1 MKQLILLTLLVL
13 SSLSNAQ
20 NTQVVRGIVIEK
32 DTRQPVI
39 GASITLLNSSPLKAV
54 TTDMDG
60 KFKMIEVPVG
70 PQSFIV
76 RYLGFADYPINHI
89 DVNSAKEL
97 ILNIEMES
105 ATIQSKE
112 VEIIA
117 HVAKDKPLNEMSM
130 ISART
135 FSVEETQRY
144 ATSAN
149 DVGRM
154 AMGFAGVQPNKDNN
168 NDVVIRGNSP
178 VGVMWRLEGIEI
190 PNPNHFARKGSTGGG
205 ISIISGNLLDNSD
218 FSTGAF
224 AAEYG
229 NAFSGVF
236 DLKFRKGNNEKR
248 ENTFRAGL
256 LGLDFATEGPFKKGG
271 QASYLVNYRYST
283 LGILNQLGFSVVG
296 KNVSNNYQDL
306 CFNFYLPTSKHGVF
320 TVFGVGGVSY
330 EYQDVPDKDTAK
342 WFGNTDYTRTDF
354 KTKMGAFGVTH
365 LIPVGTK
372 SYIKTVIIAGGNHV
386 VFNDDTV
393 TTQFKSTMISNEDYK
408 NGRIAVSS
416 LYNRKMSNQHVLRC
430 GVVMSNIRY
439 GFINRKF
446 DDAAANLK
454 TIIDD
459 SGNTFLLQG
468 YAQVK
473 SKYNAHWS
481 SNFGVH
487 SMFLTLNNTYS
498 IEPRAAATFH
508 FGNKKIT
515 AAYGLHSQIQPLG
528 NYFTQ
533 YINTSGLMLPNLS
546 LPFTKAHHLIL
557 AYDYLISE
565 NLRLKLEP
573 YYQYLFHAPIG
584 MVAKSTYFILNE
596 RNGYAAQPLKGL
608 GTGINRGLDLTF
620 EKFYSQHYFFLLS
633 ASLFDSK
640 YRTETGVWYNTKYN
654 TNYSISFV
662 GGGEK
667 QFKNG
672 SVLEIGTRMMYM
684 GGQRY
689 SPVDI
694 AASTIARETVR
705 DESKPYTLQIPAYWR
720 IDLRIAYK
728 TNRKKFSSQVALD
741 IQNLLAHKN
750 IWQQNYDV
758 AKQSL
763 VYRYQQGLIPV
774 ISYRIYF

>member
-1 MKQLILLTLLVL
+1 M
-13 SSLSNAQ
+13 AQ
-20 NTQVVRGIVIEK
+20 NTQVVRGVVIEK
-32 DTRQPVI
+32 DTRQPVF
-39 GASITLLNSSPLKAV
+39 GASVTLLISNPIKAV
-54 TTDMDG
+54 TTDIDG
-60 KFKMIEVPVG
+60 KFKLTEVPVG
-70 PQSFIV
+70 PQSFVV
-76 RYLGFADYPINHI
+76 RYLGFAEYPINHI

-97 ILNIEMES
+97 VLTVELES
-105 ATIQSKE
+105 ATIQAKE
-112 VEIIA
+112 VEIVA

-178 VGVMWRLEGIEI
+178 VGVLWRLEGIEI

-256 LGLDFATEGPFKKGG
+256 LGLDFATEGPLKKGS

-283 LGILNQLGFSVVG
+283 LGILNKMGFSVVG

-306 CFNFYLPTSKHGVF
+306 CFNFYLPTAKYGVF
-320 TVFGVGGVSY
+320 TVFGIGGVSY
-330 EYQDVPDKDTAK
+330 EYQDVPDKDTSK
-342 WFGNTDYTRTDF
+342 WIGNTDYTRTDF
-354 KTKMGAFGVTH
+354 KTNVGALGITH
-365 LIPVGTK
+365 MKPLGTK
-372 SYIKTVIIAGGNHV
+372 AFIKTVLMAGGNHV

-393 TTQFKSTMISNEDYK
+393 TTKFVGTLTSNEDYK
-408 NGRIAVSS
+408 NSRIALSS
-416 LYNRKMSNQHVLRC
+416 LYNRKLNSQHVLRC
-430 GVVMSNIRY
+430 GIIATNIRY

-446 DDAAANLK
+446 DESKSALA
-454 TIIDD
+454 TIINDQ
-459 SGNTFLLQG
+459 GNTFLFQA

-473 SKYNAHWS
+473 SKFDAHWS
-481 SNFGVH
+481 SNIGLH
-487 SMFLTLNNTYS
+487 TMYLTLNNTYS
-498 IEPRAAATFH
+498 IEPRAAASYH
-508 FGNKKIT
+508 LGKSKIT

-533 YINTSGLMLPNLS
+533 VQPDSTMKISGIYQPNKS
-546 LPFTKAHHLIL
+546 LPFTKAHHIVL
-557 AYDYLISE
+557 AYDYLITE
-565 NLRLKLEP
+565 NLRLKVEP

-584 MVAKSTYFILNE
+584 AVMGSTYFILNE
-596 RNGYAAQPLKGL
+596 RDGYASQALKGA
-608 GTGINRGLDLTF
+608 GTGINKGIDLTF
-620 EKFYSQHYFFLLS
+620 EKFYSKHYFFLLS
-633 ASLFDSK
+633 TSLFDSK
-640 YRTETGVWYNTKYN
+640 YKTETGIWYNTKYN
-654 TNYSISFV
+654 TNYSISLV

-672 SVLEIGTRMMYM
+672 ALLEIGTRMMYM

-694 AASTIARETVR
+694 AASTAARETVR

-750 IWQQNYDV
+750 IWQQNYDI